1 MRGSS
6 IRRIRCGILWPA
18 ACSIQSMLYLNSDL
32 DDNICYFPSEI
43 FNIKRKVVMADQQG
57 YGLLKGKK
65 GLIFGALDERSIAW
79 RIALACQR
87 EGAEFALSNAP
98 VALRMGALDALAE
111 ETGASVIPCDV
122 SKEDE
127 VQELMQKV
135 KEEYGK
141 IDFILHAI
149 GMSPNVRKNKTYQ
162 GLNYHWYKQTL
173 DISAISLHK
182 VLHFAEEEGV
192 LNDGGSVVALSYIGA
207 QRIFS
212 KYSDMN
218 DAKALLESIARNYGS
233 RLADRGIRVNTVSQA
248 PTKTSA
254 GSGIKGFD
262 GMYTFA
268 EKLAPMGNPSADD
281 CADYC
286 VTLFSDLTRK
296 VTMQNLYHDGGFV
309 TAGINEDMI
318 NDLATLYA
326 DED

>member
-1 MRGSS
+1 
-6 IRRIRCGILWPA
+6 
-18 ACSIQSMLYLNSDL
+18 
-32 DDNICYFPSEI
+32 
-43 FNIKRKVVMADQQG
+43 MADQNG

-65 GLIFGALDERSIAW
+65 GIIFGALDERSIAW

-98 VALRMGALDALAE
+98 VALRFGDLDELAE
-111 ETGASVIPCDV
+111 ETGSSIYPCDV
-122 SKEDE
+122 SKEEE
-127 VQELMQKV
+127 VEELMEKV
-135 KEEYGK
+135 KDEYGK
-141 IDFILHAI
+141 IDFMLHAI
-149 GMSPNVRKNKTYQ
+149 GMSPNVRKNKGYEE
-162 GLNYHWYKQTL
+162 LNYQWLQQTL
-173 DISAISLHK
+173 DISAVSLHK
-182 VLHFAEEEGV
+182 VIRYADEADI
-192 LNDGGSVVALSYIGA
+192 LNDGASILALSYIGA

-233 RLADRGIRVNTVSQA
+233 RLADRGIRVNTISQA

-268 EKLAPMGNPSADD
+268 EKLAPLGNPTADE

-309 TAGINEDMI
+309 TAGINEEMI
-318 NDLATLYA
+318 NDLAELYA
-326 DED
+326 DKDE

>member
-1 MRGSS
+1 M
-6 IRRIRCGILWPA
+6 
-18 ACSIQSMLYLNSDL
+18 
-32 DDNICYFPSEI
+32 SE
-43 FNIKRKVVMADQQG
+43 QQG

-65 GLIFGALDERSIAW
+65 GIIFGALDERSIAW
-79 RIALACQR
+79 RIALACKR
-87 EGAEFALSNAP
+87 EGADFVLSNAP
-98 VALRMGALDALAE
+98 IALRLGALDELSE
-111 ETGASVIPCDV
+111 KTGAKILPCDV
-122 SKEDE
+122 SKEEE
-127 VQELMQKV
+127 VEDLMKETKKELGSV
-135 KEEYGK
+135 
-141 IDFILHAI
+141 DFILHAI
-149 GMSPNVRKNKTYQ
+149 GMSPNVRKKIDYKN
-162 GLNYHWYKQTL
+162 LNYSWYNDTL

-182 VLHFAEEEGV
+182 VLHFAEKTEL
-192 LNDGGSVVALSYIGA
+192 LNDGASVVALSYIGA

-254 GSGIKGFD
+254 GTGIKGFD

-268 EKLAPMGNPSADD
+268 DKIAPLGNPTADE

-309 TAGINEDMI
+309 TSGISEEMI
-318 NDLATLYA
+318 DGLVKLYA
-326 DED
+326 ENDE

>member
-1 MRGSS
+1 
-6 IRRIRCGILWPA
+6 
-18 ACSIQSMLYLNSDL
+18 
-32 DDNICYFPSEI
+32 
-43 FNIKRKVVMADQQG
+43 MAEQQG

-65 GLIFGALDERSIAW
+65 GIIFGALDERSIAW

-98 VALRMGALDALAE
+98 VALRLGALDELAE
-111 ETGASVIPCDV
+111 KTGASIYPCDV
-122 SKEDE
+122 SKEEE
-127 VQELMQKV
+127 VGELMDKL
-135 KEEYGK
+135 KDEYGK

-149 GMSPNVRKNKTYQ
+149 GMSPNIRKNKGYRE
-162 GLNYHWYKQTL
+162 LNYHWYQQTL
-173 DISAISLHK
+173 DISAVSLHK
-182 VLHFAEEEGV
+182 ILHFAEEKDILNEGA
-192 LNDGGSVVALSYIGA
+192 SIVALSYIGA

-233 RLADRGIRVNTVSQA
+233 RLADKGIRVNTVSQA

-268 EKLAPMGNPSADD
+268 EKLAPLGNPSADE

-318 NDLATLYA
+318 NDLAKLYGD
-326 DED
+326 DE

>member
-1 MRGSS
+1 M
-6 IRRIRCGILWPA
+6 
-18 ACSIQSMLYLNSDL
+18 
-32 DDNICYFPSEI
+32 SEQ
-43 FNIKRKVVMADQQG
+43 KG

-65 GLIFGALDERSIAW
+65 GIIFGALDERSIAW
-79 RIALACQR
+79 RIALACKR
-87 EGAEFALSNAP
+87 EGADFVLSNAP
-98 VALRMGALDALAE
+98 IALRLGTLDALAE
-111 ETGASVIPCDV
+111 ETDSKILPCDV
-122 SKEDE
+122 SKEEDVE
-127 VQELMQKV
+127 KLMNDT
-135 KEEYGK
+135 KEDLGN

-149 GMSPNVRKNKTYQ
+149 GMSPNVRKKKAYTD
-162 GLNYHWYKQTL
+162 LNYAWYNQTL

-182 VLHFAEEEGV
+182 VLHFADRAEI
-192 LNDGGSVVALSYIGA
+192 LKDGASIVALSYIGA

-233 RLADRGIRVNTVSQA
+233 RLAKRGIRVNTISQA

-254 GSGIKGFD
+254 GTGIKGFD

-268 EKLAPMGNPSADD
+268 DKIAPLGNPTADE

-309 TAGINEDMI
+309 TSGISEEMI
-318 NDLATLYA
+318 EGLVKLYA
-326 DED
+326 DEDDE